1 MTGHRRYIPESS
13 VVLARDL
20 ERHLNA
26 TIEHEGRRAD
36 RVWLA
41 SLAYLLARA
50 IHSLPEEEET

>member
-1 MTGHRRYIPESS
+1 MLGHKRSTQDS

-20 ERHLNA
+20 ERTLNA

-41 SLAYLLARA
+41 SLAYLVARA
-50 IHSLPEEEET
+50 IHSLPEVEK